1 MKIQNLKFFR
11 LQKKNQYAFVD
22 NNLKNKFKKRKFF
35 GKLII
40 PKIKNFEGLKSKI
53 KNPYLNSDINK
64 ENIANVIELSKL
76 LNINE
81 KSLIKSL
88 NTFRGLPHRYEI
100 FLRKK
105 NIIFINDSKSN
116 YHFKQLNLRFRTQKT
131 YFGYLVVFQK
141 KMINLLLSQ
150 LHKNIV
156 KSYIIGKNINFFRKQ
171 FKKKLITLL
180 QKTLK
185 KSLKSY

>member
-1 MKIQNLKFFR
+1 MVKSTTCKIINHLLKKNKFKTLLGGNIGTPVLNLNPTKNCLLIIEMSSFQLAYSQFVAPDYAFLLNITNDHLDWHGNVKNYENSKFKIFR

-105 NIIFINDSKSN
+105 ILF
-116 YHFKQLNLRFRTQKT
+116 L
-131 YFGYLVVFQK
+131 
-141 KMINLLLSQ
+141 
-150 LHKNIV
+150 
-156 KSYIIGKNINFFRKQ
+156 
-171 FKKKLITLL
+171 
-180 QKTLK
+180 
-185 KSLKSY
+185 

>member
-1 MKIQNLKFFR
+1 M
-11 LQKKNQYAFVD
+11 
-22 NNLKNKFKKRKFF
+22 
-35 GKLII
+35 
-40 PKIKNFEGLKSKI
+40 KSKI

-105 NIIFINDSKSN
+105 NIIFINDSKA
-116 YHFKQLNLRFRTQKT
+116 TT
-131 YFGYLVVFQK
+131 FQATKFALQNTENIFWILGGLPK
-141 KMINLLLSQ
+141 KNDKFALSQ

-171 FKKKLITLL
+171 FKKKTNYVVT
-180 QKTLK
+180 KTLK
-185 KSLKSY
+185 KSLVQAIDDINKFKKK